1 MLKKLNPFLMGVC
14 IAYIFLGIVQL
25 STQQMLSNKIY
36 LTVAIVSLLVTV
48 LEILKIISKR
58 LELSLSRWKDTY
70 AMFYENKSKYAT
82 VIATESPVEV
92 IEDYLTNE
100 LVSLKQKHDAKSKK
114 YNFAIKISNIAIYV
128 GYAMVVFFMITI
140 PFKDIPNDT
149 HTNIVIG
156 ATTLFTFALMF
167 ISLIIN
173 EVCDNIDQKYLDSL
187 ERFNQNAVLVDKIHK
202 LSTNATSTT
211 DKKNSEE
218 EKE

>member
-36 LTVAIVSLLVTV
+36 LTVAIVSLLVTF

-58 LELSLSRWKDTY
+58 LEMSMSRWKDIY
-70 AMFYENKSKYAT
+70 AMFYKDKSKYAA
-82 VIATESPVEV
+82 VISTESPTEVVES
-92 IEDYLTNE
+92 YLTAE
-100 LVSLKQKHDAKSKK
+100 LVLLKSKYDAKSKK
-114 YNFAIKISNIAIYV
+114 YTAVIKIFNAFVYI
-128 GYAMVVFFMITI
+128 GYSVAVFFMITI
-140 PFKDIPNDT
+140 PFRDIPNDT
-149 HTNIVIG
+149 YTNIVIG

-187 ERFNQNAVLVDKIHK
+187 ERFNQNAVLVNKIHK